1 MAFLLMIHYVLLIVL
16 IVLIVLTGFI
26 ALRTE
31 WH

>member
-1 MAFLLMIHYVLLIVL
+1 MAFLLMILYVLL